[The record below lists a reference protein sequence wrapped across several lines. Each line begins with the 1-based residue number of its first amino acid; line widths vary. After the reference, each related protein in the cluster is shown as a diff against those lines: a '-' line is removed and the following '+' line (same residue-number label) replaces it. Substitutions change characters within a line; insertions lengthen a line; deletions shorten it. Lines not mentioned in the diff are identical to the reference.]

1 MGTFSELPPFEKGG
15 FRGRTLTSAI
25 LPRFWAGS
33 LTAPVLDIEPSTRPF
48 PNVSKPFRVSQAS
61 SAQRGLGFSDCSLCG
76 TLPSSHSFP
85 SLKVLPQF
93 IHRLKTVVFL
103 RWFYKSFVR
112 RGVGLKEKQRTCA
125 DCLKYFSCL
134 DPFRLLHPEPLI
146 TPNDHKAKTCP
157 SFIPAGVILMPS
169 ELPPFQ
175 SRGQDGGRKR

>member
-1 MGTFSELPPFEKGG
+1 MEGVTDGELPPFKKGG
-15 FRGRTLTSAI
+15 FRGRTLNATTFSAT

-33 LTAPVLDIEPSTRPF
+33 LTAPVPDAWPDTRSF
-48 PNVSKPFRVSQAS
+48 PNASKPFRVPQAS

-157 SFIPAGVILMPS
+157 SFIPAG
-169 ELPPFQ
+169 
-175 SRGQDGGRKR
+175 